1 MTRKNPNKEF
11 SGDGDT
17 VRQIKAVLNNGRATN
32 RPVMLAV
39 NDWDGLSTNSVALVN
54 SFRPYINEGQITMVI
69 WLQELQVFR
78 KVSVKH
84 AIMMLSGEYEGDVD
98 DFDLPWATKEYIGK
112 IQVIAAWKNNISVDI
127 LELRRETRNRTRVPS
142 VDGNSWFYTSTT
154 ARCRYCGREF
164 TRADHRGRHEKEV
177 PLENPTVRAAK
188 EAEPP
193 KKRAKRSS
201 KSKTLQREQ
210 GFEALDDSPL
220 IS

>member
-1 MTRKNPNKEF
+1 
-11 SGDGDT
+11 
-17 VRQIKAVLNNGRATN
+17 
-32 RPVMLAV
+32 MLAV

-142 VDGNSWFYTSTT
+142 VDGNSWFCEFPDCDKVCRTSE
-154 ARCRYCGREF
+154 RLV
-164 TRADHRGRHEKEV
+164 DHRHQHHG
-177 PLENPTVRAAK
+177 PMSL
-188 EAEPP
+188 
-193 KKRAKRSS
+193 
-201 KSKTLQREQ
+201 LRE
-210 GFEALDDSPL
+210 GVYTR
-220 IS
+220 